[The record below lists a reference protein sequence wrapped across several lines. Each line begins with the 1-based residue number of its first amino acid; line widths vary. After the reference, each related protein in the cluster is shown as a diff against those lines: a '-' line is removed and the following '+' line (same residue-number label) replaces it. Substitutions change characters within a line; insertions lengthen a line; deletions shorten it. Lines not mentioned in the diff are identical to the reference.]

1 MSEDKM
7 KNALN
12 QILYKRMS
20 QEYDAFIEKLKHC
33 TPEEIIKASYEKV
46 FKEDILLIV
55 ENGELEH
62 SDVRALLKEKHPLDG
77 CYQKWLD
84 EDVSYMEDLKTCVE
98 NHAKD
103 ITRYMKKEYER

>member
-1 MSEDKM
+1 MSENKM
-7 KNALN
+7 NNALN
-12 QILYKRMS
+12 QILYKRVS
-20 QEYDAFIEKLKHC
+20 QEYDSFIEKLRHC
-33 TPEEIIKASYEKV
+33 APDEIIKASYEKV

-55 ENGELEH
+55 ENGELMN
-62 SDVRALLKEKHPLDG
+62 SDIRALLSEKYPLDG

-103 ITRYMKKEYER
+103 ITKYMKKEYER

>member
-1 MSEDKM
+1 MSENKM
-7 KNALN
+7 NNALN

-20 QEYDAFIEKLKHC
+20 QEYDSFIEKLRHC
-33 TPEEIIKASYEKV
+33 APDEIIKASYEKV

-55 ENGELEH
+55 ENGELMN
-62 SDVRALLKEKHPLDG
+62 SDIRALLSEKYPLDG

>member
-7 KNALN
+7 KHALN

-62 SDVRALLKEKHPLDG
+62 SDVRALLKEKYPLEG

-103 ITRYMKKEYER
+103 ITKYVKKEYER

>member
-12 QILYKRMS
+12 QILYRRMS

-46 FKEDILLIV
+46 FKE
-55 ENGELEH
+55 
-62 SDVRALLKEKHPLDG
+62 VRCCQLNDCPLYPYKMGKRPKVDTNSNISEKSG
-77 CYQKWLD
+77 
-84 EDVSYMEDLKTCVE
+84 S
-98 NHAKD
+98 
-103 ITRYMKKEYER
+103 